1 MLVRLVRWFSR
12 NMGNLLL
19 AFVLALVVWVAAI
32 VATDPNQESVYPRAV
47 PLETI
52 GQDPG
57 MLQLA
62 SIPSEIGLTLNA
74 PSSIWQQLIEQPDL
88 VRAWIDL
95 SGLGAGEH
103 VLEVKTQIQANP
115 VRVINVDPDVVE
127 VSLEP
132 LKTSELEVNLT
143 VNGEPA
149 LGYRAGSPTLEPEQ
163 VIISGP
169 ESLVEQVK
177 QAYASLD
184 ISNAN
189 ATLRREVAVLAM
201 DATGN
206 PVRGVDISPQLV
218 RVTQPIILL
227 GGYRNVV
234 VKVLMTG
241 EPASGYWLTNI
252 SLNPPNV
259 TVFST
264 DPQLVNE
271 LPGYVETNPIDLTGL
286 SDDTDIRATL
296 NLPGGVTLV
305 GDESVLARLSIAAQE
320 GALPISLPIDA
331 IGLPPDMQATF
342 LPESVDLVLVGPLP
356 ILNNLKPAEV
366 RVVVNLSGL
375 EPGIYQ
381 VEPVVDLLPNQ
392 VEVASIEPATVQ
404 ASIVLLPTPT
414 PIPTGLATPASAVQT
429 TGTPTPQ
436 LTQTPDLT
444 QAPGPTPTP

>member
-12 NMGNLLL
+12 NLGNLLL

-32 VATDPNQESVYPRAV
+32 VATDPNQESAYPRAV
-47 PLETI
+47 PLEII

-57 MLQLA
+57 TLQLA
-62 SIPSEIGLTLNA
+62 DVPSEVRLTLNA

-103 VLEVKTQIQANP
+103 IVEVKTQIQASP
-115 VRVINVDPDVVE
+115 VRVIQVDPEVVE

-132 LKTSELEVNLT
+132 LKTSEIDVNLT

-149 LGYRAGSPTLEPEQ
+149 LGYRAGSPTLEPQE

-169 ESLVEQVK
+169 ESLVDQVK
-177 QAYASLD
+177 QVTASLD
-184 ISNAN
+184 INDAN
-189 ATLRREVAVLAM
+189 ATIRRDVPVLAL

-206 PVRGVDISPQLV
+206 PVRGVDVSPQLV

-234 VKVLMTG
+234 AKVTTTG

-252 SLNPPNV
+252 SVNPPNV

-296 NLPGGVTLV
+296 NLPEGVTLV
-305 GDESVLARLSIAAQE
+305 GDESVLVRLSIAAQE
-320 GALPISLPIDA
+320 GALPISLPIEA
-331 IGLPPDMQATF
+331 IGLPPNMQANF
-342 LPESVDLVLVGPLP
+342 SPESVDLVLVGPLP

-375 EPGIYQ
+375 EPGTYQ

-392 VEVASIEPATVQ
+392 VQVASIEPAIVQ
-404 ASIVLLPTPT
+404 ASIALLPTPT
-414 PIPTGLATPASAVQT
+414 PISTGLATPTSVVQT
-429 TGTPTPQ
+429 TVTPTPE
-436 LTQTPDLT
+436 LTLTPI
-444 QAPGPTPTP
+444 PSPTP